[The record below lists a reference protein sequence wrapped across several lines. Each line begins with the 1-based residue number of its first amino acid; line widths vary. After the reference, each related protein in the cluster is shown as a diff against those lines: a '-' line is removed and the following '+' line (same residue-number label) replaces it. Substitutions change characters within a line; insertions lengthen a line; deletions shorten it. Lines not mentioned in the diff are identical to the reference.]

1 MKQKIHS
8 RPTLS
13 CCHLITLATFVFA
26 LLSCGKSSNT
36 YAQQTTVQCA
46 AAGDSLWETA
56 TGFDIDDEE
65 VISYRQIKP
74 YSPVSGDPFEQGEC
88 TIRID
93 DPRHRWVSCAKRTD
107 GKHVILF
114 RGYDSEETIQERVR
128 SDYNIIKGSVVETVK
143 DSGFRRDPLPVGLWT
158 GMCRVRR

>member
-1 MKQKIHS
+1 M
-8 RPTLS
+8 P
-13 CCHLITLATFVFA
+13 LAACIFA

-36 YAQQTTVQCA
+36 YAQQTTVQCK

-56 TGFDIDDEE
+56 TGFAINDEE

-74 YSPVSGDPFEQGEC
+74 YSPGSSDSFEHGEC

-114 RGYDSEETIQERVR
+114 NGFDSGETIQERIGD
-128 SDYNIIKGSVVETVK
+128 DYNVIKGSVIETVEASK
-143 DSGFRRDPLPVGLWT
+143 PALRGRNPMPISIWT
-158 GMCRVRR
+158 GMCRVKR